1 MKDNSPVQSNLFQ
14 LESPTHPHAHT
25 LITKMET
32 ETVVTDTIHAEAEP
46 QIISEAEGTTTV
58 VYTTVPASIAT
69 ISGTVTDSPTP
80 KKKKTRKYSEDLYL
94 KFGFIPSPT
103 NPELPLCLLCE
114 RVFSNESM
122 KTPRLREH
130 ITKIHP
136 DKADNDFQFFK
147 ELKEQFYISK
157 SMDEHMKHDDKNSSV
172 RAFRTS

>member
-1 MKDNSPVQSNLFQ
+1 
-14 LESPTHPHAHT
+14 
-25 LITKMET
+25 MET
-32 ETVVTDTIHAEAEP
+32 ETVTVSETLQVEGTHPITIADED
-46 QIISEAEGTTTV
+46 GNTTTV
-58 VYTTVPASIAT
+58 VAYTVQTTNVGPAGTSAVNS
-69 ISGTVTDSPTP
+69 SGAGVGGTP

-136 DKADNDFQFFK
+136 DKADNDLSFFK
-147 ELKEQFYISK
+147 ELKDQFYISK
-157 SMDEHMKHDDKNSSV
+157 SMDEMLKESEKTSNV
-172 RAFRTS
+172 RTYRK